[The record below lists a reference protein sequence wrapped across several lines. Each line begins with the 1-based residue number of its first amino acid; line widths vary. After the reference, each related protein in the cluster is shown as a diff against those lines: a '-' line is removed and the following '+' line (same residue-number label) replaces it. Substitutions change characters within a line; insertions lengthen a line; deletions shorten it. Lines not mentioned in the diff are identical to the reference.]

1 MRSIAIIGLSVFVRP
16 HISRTRVE
24 ISQRSFYTSYPQPWL
39 DFSLTTLRCTFS
51 SLADIMLGSVCG
63 FITQTV
69 IIASEFGCVSKS
81 ICIV

>member
-1 MRSIAIIGLSVFVRP
+1 MRSIAIIGLSVFVGP

-51 SLADIMLGSVCG
+51 SLADIMLSYNGHRVPW
-63 FITQTV
+63 V
-69 IIASEFGCVSKS
+69 ACVDLLRKQS
-81 ICIV
+81 